1 MKQVKVLGLAMLAVF
16 ALSAI
21 TATAAQA
28 KGGPFFKIKGTRL
41 TASTE
46 EFTAKHQKDFV
57 LTATGVTL
65 TCKKLKVEAGAEI
78 IGSSGL
84 NSSTNKEVIVFE
96 ECSLAGNGPN
106 CKLAAA
112 DKGIIKTEALKSTL
126 DYPKKVPAGGD
137 ILLVLFQPE
146 TGSGFVKIKVEPGA
160 EKGCTVEG
168 TLAVE
173 GSTLGF
179 LQNENH
185 EMFELKVNTTAT
197 KELLVHFP
205 SKASESCTESNGTI
219 TCLKHKLTIATKNAE
234 LAGEAGLT
242 LKSKLTWGVYS
253 E

>member
-1 MKQVKVLGLAMLAVF
+1 MKQIRILGLVILAIF
-16 ALSAI
+16 ALSAVV
-21 TATAAQA
+21 ATAAQA

-46 EFTAKHQKDFV
+46 EFTAKAQKSFV
-57 LTATGVTL
+57 LTATGVTI
-65 TCKKLKVEAGAEI
+65 TCKKLKVVAGAQI
-78 IGSSGL
+78 IGSSGE
-84 NSSTNKEVIVFE
+84 NSSTNKEVIEFS
-96 ECSLAGNGPN
+96 ECSLAGNGTN

-112 DKGIIKTEALKSTL
+112 DKGIIKTEAVKSTL

-146 TGSGFVKIKVEPGA
+146 VGAVFVKIKVEAGA

-168 TLAVE
+168 SLAVE

-179 LQNENH
+179 LQNENK

-197 KELLVHFP
+197 KEVLVHFP

-219 TCLKHKLTIATKNAE
+219 TCLKHKLTIATKTAE

-242 LKSKLTWGVYS
+242 LKSTLTWGVYS